1 MRSILGSAVSV
12 ALERI
17 RHMTGSGEIRRIDP
31 TERAHLLDPSGYTPP
46 IHRFAHFGRD
56 FRSVTGLTPGV
67 FAAEPRR

>member
-1 MRSILGSAVSV
+1 
-12 ALERI
+12 
-17 RHMTGSGEIRRIDP
+17 MTGSGEIRRIDP